1 MLIST
6 LNAFTN
12 IPNPLMHF
20 CKQHD
25 LMFYISNTVNT
36 LIIMVK
42 HISDTQVLKND
53 QSLKYLVEIVMKPR

>member
-1 MLIST
+1 MAHNAIVLKVMLIST

-12 IPNPLMHF
+12 IPDPLMHF
-20 CKQHD
+20 CKQND

-42 HISDTQVLKND
+42 HISDTA
-53 QSLKYLVEIVMKPR
+53 